1 MMEGLRNEIRM
12 QLENLFEDS
21 LSLGRPI
28 PNEVV
33 NSYINHRLDKIM
45 QIIRQSLDR
54 RVKLLLAFDVGL
66 NFKVARQRLPRRPFH
81 SNANIVH

>member
-1 MMEGLRNEIRM
+1 MEALRNEIRM

-33 NSYINHRLDKIM
+33 NAYINHRLDKIM
-45 QIIRQSLDR
+45 QIIREYFGQKDR
-54 RVKLLLAFDVGL
+54 TSPSF
-66 NFKVARQRLPRRPFH
+66 
-81 SNANIVH
+81 